1 MNKPPQLTYP
11 KREQNIEEKD
21 RSSSFVEWRNES
33 KHNES
38 QESEPSTSM
47 EAESKE
53 NREMLDLSTDMD
65 ELASGLNRAFEGDIS
80 MIPVEDIQLE
90 ARQTTGYTTKSG
102 REVVPPKRLQVNKID
117 LLTAFVKKEIE
128 KEYEL
133 KKRQSN
139 SKERGSNRES
149 RKDKYQNS
157 GNSSIKDKD
166 GKKSK
171 SRSKLK
177 RERKHNSRGSRKGSK
192 SRSRSNRRERKKT
205 WSDSDFKANRGLG
218 CSRDYDP
225 KREKRYLKCMTEDT
239 HHEFQCKKFLR
250 RSKFPCKNC
259 KKGFHF
265 AEECTEPPSR
275 SKSRDKDKSAKGN

>member
-1 MNKPPQLTYP
+1 LGRYEQTTTAKLIYP

-53 NREMLDLSTDMD
+53 NRQILDLSTDMD

-90 ARQTTGYTTKSG
+90 ARETTGYPTTRSG
-102 REVVPPKRLQVNKID
+102 REIVPPKRLQVNKID
-117 LLTAFVKKEIE
+117 LLTAFVKREIE

-149 RKDKYQNS
+149 RKNNTKIR
-157 GNSSIKDKD
+157 GIAVTRIKMAKRVRVDRNRKAKERITPEGV
-166 GKKSK
+166 GKVVKVD
-171 SRSKLK
+171 L
-177 RERKHNSRGSRKGSK
+177 
-192 SRSRSNRRERKKT
+192 
-205 WSDSDFKANRGLG
+205 
-218 CSRDYDP
+218 
-225 KREKRYLKCMTEDT
+225 
-239 HHEFQCKKFLR
+239 
-250 RSKFPCKNC
+250 
-259 KKGFHF
+259 
-265 AEECTEPPSR
+265 
-275 SKSRDKDKSAKGN
+275 